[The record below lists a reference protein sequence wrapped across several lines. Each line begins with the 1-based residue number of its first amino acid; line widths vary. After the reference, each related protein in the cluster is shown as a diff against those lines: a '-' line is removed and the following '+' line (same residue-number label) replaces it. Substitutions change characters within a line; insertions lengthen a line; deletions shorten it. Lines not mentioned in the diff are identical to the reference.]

1 MTDCFQPCELQY
13 RVTLKTIE
21 ILNKY
26 GIGYLI
32 VTKSHHVADDEYMNI
47 MDKRLAHIQ
56 ITVTTTDDK
65 KSLEYEIEYRDRL
78 SRAKRWKQMDEDVV
92 YAPSQLDRDIVNPSQ
107 IRTVVRSYRE
117 IQLSGTSS

>member
-1 MTDCFQPCELQY
+1 M
-13 RVTLKTIE
+13 
-21 ILNKY
+21 
-26 GIGYLI
+26 I